1 MKTKRVTKKV
11 PLKFTA
17 AAAGVLLA
25 LASGAAL
32 AQDVTYTSIGSFGSE
47 APSQPVLNITGD
59 NITIGS
65 DTLAGSAVQL
75 GGIGNSIV
83 ISADASVVIQNNQKG
98 YFSNNGKATID
109 DFYTDAETTGK
120 SAGDIASGNS
130 WDWDATRGN
139 SLTIDSKGTIDII
152 NAAYQPDEWEQRNG
166 FGIAISVTHQGDSI
180 SINKSQTAERVTII
194 GDIVNNGPTGRA
206 NTPSTLE
213 IWLTGNGSKIDG
225 VVSTKYPYVTTIT
238 LAPSEG
244 GTALLTGGSE
254 TDGGTFTLT
263 AGSGSTIEG
272 VTLVTG
278 SYVPFGDP
286 GGYAYLTLTGNA
298 VQKTLDSNPFIGLAE
313 YEGTYQESAGPD
325 TTLTGDFSAT
335 YGSKMTL
342 NIAGSLTGSANVSG
356 GGWGIE
362 TPYGSAVLELNLSGT
377 WKGDTAALPAD
388 IEPLAYYTSHK
399 DFGDQLG
406 VDLLAPG
413 ESHIHILNGGSW
425 TGSAT
430 AKAPNVTDNP
440 EKPQVGGP
448 GGKVTVAVDAGGTW
462 TGDSVAE
469 GGAGANLKDQGATV
483 SIDISGGWTGNA
495 ESKAATAIPSEGSGG
510 YTDVTVRT
518 GGTWTGDITAEETTL
533 TGQTGSSGSADV
545 KIAGTWTGSS
555 TASTDTTLTDPA
567 IVNVSLTESTG
578 LWNVTKDSS
587 VTALDIGSGKVSF
600 TRDAGTFAG
609 KTLTVAGNYTGN
621 GGTIAMNTV
630 LADDN
635 AATDKL
641 VVKGNTAGTTTLTF
655 TNVGGAGAQT
665 VDGIR
670 VVEVGGTSDGVF
682 TKPADNILKAG
693 AYVYH
698 LEKVGTDWYLVSTKD
713 VTPEPDTPAVI
724 PDSGDITTHVMRPEN
739 GSYAN
744 NLYAANTLFN
754 MSLYERLGDTMYSD
768 ALRTKDDTKSG
779 NVWVRALGGHTRNKM
794 EDGDLTTRG
803 NWGGRAGGGRPR
815 QMADRGRSP
824 VPPRSHGGLRA

>member
-1 MKTKRVTKKV
+1 MKKKTVSIPV
-11 PLKFTA
+11 PLKLTA

-32 AQDVTYTSIGSFGSE
+32 AQDVTYESVGSYGTGSD
-47 APSQPVLNITGD
+47 QPVLKITGD

-65 DTLAGSAVQL
+65 DTLEGSAVQL

-83 ISADASVVIQNNQKG
+83 ISAGKSVVIQNNQGGG
-98 YFSNNGKATID
+98 YISTGTATID
-109 DFYTDAETTGK
+109 DLYTDAKTTGK
-120 SAGDIASGNS
+120 SAGSEGADMRTAS
-130 WDWDATRGN
+130 GN
-139 SLTIDSKGTIDII
+139 SLTIDSEGTIDIV
-152 NAAYQPDEWEQRNG
+152 NSGYQPDVWEFSNSYRAISMMANG
-166 FGIAISVTHQGDSI
+166 NSIAI
-180 SINKSQTAERVTII
+180 NKNQTAKRVTII
-194 GDIVNNGPTGRA
+194 GEIVNKSSESTNDPT
-206 NTPSTLE
+206 NTLE
-213 IWLTGNGSKIDG
+213 IWLTGDGSKIVGDIY
-225 VVSTKYPYVTTIT
+225 TQYPCVTTIT

-244 GTALLTGGSE
+244 GTALFTGGGG

-272 VTLVTG
+272 MTWVTG
-278 SYVPFGDP
+278 NYVPFDES

-298 VQKTLDSNPFIGLAE
+298 VQKTLGTNTLIGLAE
-313 YEGTYQESAGPD
+313 YHGTYQESAGPD

-335 YGSKMTL
+335 YGSRMTL
-342 NIAGSLTGSANVSG
+342 NIAGTLSGSADASG
-356 GGWGIE
+356 GGIVLE
-362 TPYGSAVLELNLSGT
+362 TLYGGAVLELNLSGT
-377 WKGDTAALPAD
+377 WTGDTVAIPAGILD
-388 IEPLAYYTSHK
+388 LDVYEKRPWVK
-399 DFGDQLG
+399 DTYGF
-406 VDLLAPG
+406 DLLDPG

-430 AKAPNVTDNP
+430 AKAPDVPDTPDD
-440 EKPQVGGP
+440 PQVGGP

-469 GGAGANLKDQGATV
+469 GGAGANLKNQGATV

-630 LADDN
+630 LAGDD

-724 PDSGDITTHVMRPEN
+724 PDSGDITTHVMRPEI